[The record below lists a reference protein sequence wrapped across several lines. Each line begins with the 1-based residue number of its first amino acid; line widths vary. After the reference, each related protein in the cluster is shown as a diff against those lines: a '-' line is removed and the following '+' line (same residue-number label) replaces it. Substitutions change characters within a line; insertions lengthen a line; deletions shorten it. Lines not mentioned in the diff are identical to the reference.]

1 MTLLLAGL
9 TGLFLAIGAFLG
21 GTIGMT
27 MMLVLSLLMNFVS
40 YWFSDRIILSMYG
53 AREDTPQD
61 AADLIRTVS
70 GLVQKAKLPMPKVY
84 VIDTDVPNA
93 FATGRNPSHAAI
105 AVTTSL
111 MSTLTYEE
119 LEGVIAHEL
128 AHIKNHDT
136 LMSTVVA
143 SVAGIL
149 TVIANIT
156 QWTTFL
162 GIAQG
167 ENEEQ
172 NGISSLVEF
181 IFLAFLAPLAA
192 TLIQLGIS
200 RSREFL
206 ADETGSMISGNP
218 LALASAL
225 EKIDHY
231 TQNKVM
237 LEATPATSHLFI
249 INPLNGSSSWLKN
262 LFSTHPRTSERI
274 VQLTELAKRTR

>member
-53 AREDTPQD
+53 AREVTPQD

-111 MSTLTYEE
+111 MSVLTYEE

>member
-53 AREDTPQD
+53 AREVTPQD

>member
-53 AREDTPQD
+53 AREVTPQD

-111 MSTLTYEE
+111 MSVLTYEE

-274 VQLTELAKRTR
+274 VQLTELSKRAR